1 MSPWLFNLYMDHI
14 VREAMEKFVGE
25 VQLEETMVQLLL
37 FADDLMLVA
46 EKDEDVERNLKTLD
60 EGMEKWRIRINWRKT
75 KVLTVKRGGDTCDLS
90 VTGSHQG
97 RLLRK

>member
-1 MSPWLFNLYMDHI
+1 M
-14 VREAMEKFVGE
+14 
-25 VQLEETMVQLLL
+25 EETVVQLLL

-46 EKDEDVERNLKTLD
+46 ENDEDVERNLRVLD
-60 EGMEKWRIRINWRKT
+60 EVMEKWKLQINWRKT

-97 RLLRK
+97 RKLKK